1 MAAASPTKLVCFYLN
16 DQEYA
21 ARISDVKETLTI
33 RPISRV
39 FLTPEWVAGIINLRG
54 DVVAVLDLSLMLG
67 MRPTRPD
74 DASRI
79 LIARVGEL
87 RAGIIVDRMAEL
99 RDLDLSELQPPPPTL
114 SSDAAALMLGITT
127 VEDSKPLR
135 VLDLHHL
142 FETERLREFR
152 RV

>member
-1 MAAASPTKLVCFYLN
+1 MAEASPTRLVCFYLN

-21 ARISDVKETLTI
+21 ARIGDVKETLTL

-39 FLTPEWVAGIINLRG
+39 FLTPAWVAGIINLRG

-67 MRPTRPD
+67 MRPTKLGD
-74 DASRI
+74 DSRI
-79 LIARVGEL
+79 LVARVGQL
-87 RAGIIVDRMAEL
+87 HAGILVDRMADL

-114 SSDAAALMLGITT
+114 AGSAAALMLGIAT

-135 VLDLHHL
+135 VLDLRHI
-142 FETERLREFR
+142 FESERLHDYR
-152 RV
+152 RN